1 MNKITLVASFAFL
14 FISSI
19 GFSQNQRIEF
29 KPRPAEFEYFEYR
42 NDSIFPLKTPIDN
55 SASRVFESKLPYPII
70 FIHGLNSSS
79 ETWNDATDY
88 YNTQYSFTYGGR
100 FDFCLNA
107 DNNNA
112 TTNKNFFPTAGA
124 DIAAFE
130 SFVQNGDYYYVN
142 FNVNPNG
149 SVGTTVLSNQSA
161 VAKQG
166 AAVKVAVQRVMA
178 VTGKDKVILVG
189 HSMGGLASREYIQNS
204 YNWQADNQHHVAK
217 FLTLGTPHGGS
228 NASDIPGSFLTGTE
242 TRSEALRDLK
252 ITYYYSGE
260 PSRFLFGG
268 IEINNS
274 SNMNE
279 HLFGP
284 DYWNIDVNCN
294 GTIGDNIVGLNQK
307 PIDNIIDFSC
317 VLGRINGS
325 SSDGVVTETSG
336 TLGNYFTGTGLTY
349 PIKYFYYTSIGI
361 ENHTALPSQYYEI
374 MQGLDEP
381 NVKELSYRIST
392 NKDYIGYT
400 TVQNPTGAD
409 NDFYKFTVTD
419 NVNAVVSV
427 SSIVTSSMNGTILN
441 SAGTAVGASQNN
453 SGNTLSF
460 TRTLTP
466 GDYFLRL
473 TSTSP
478 TNTNYQTPYQ
488 FNITTTLSTG
498 DNSFASFTYY
508 PNPVKDILHLDNI
521 SLTKASI
528 YSLLGQL
535 IETKSFENST
545 SNTLDLTNLES
556 GIYLI
561 VLENDLEQ
569 KTIKVIKE

>member
-1 MNKITLVASFAFL
+1 MNKITFFLSFTLL
-14 FISSI
+14 FISSV
-19 GFSQNQRIEF
+19 GFSQNHRIEF
-29 KPRPAEFEYFEYR
+29 KPRQAEFEYFEYR
-42 NDSIFPLKTPIDN
+42 NDSIFPLKTPVDN

-79 ETWNDATDY
+79 ETCNDATDY
-88 YNTQYSFTYGGR
+88 YDTQYSFTYGGR

-409 NDFYKFTVTD
+409 NDFFKFTIAD

-473 TSTSP
+473 TSISP

-488 FNITTTLSTG
+488 FNITTTLSAD

>member
-42 NDSIFPLKTPIDN
+42 NDSIFPLKTPVDN

-79 ETWNDATDY
+79 ETWNTSTDY
-88 YNTQYSFTYGGR
+88 YDTQYSFTYGGR

>member
-29 KPRPAEFEYFEYR
+29 KPRPVDFEYFEYR
-42 NDSIFPLKTPIDN
+42 NDSIFPLKTPVDN

-88 YNTQYSFTYGGR
+88 YDTQYSFTYGGR